1 MIIETI
7 LDTTATSVT
16 AGTIVS
22 TGSRP
27 VGKGIVTVEVS
38 GTGGNA
44 PDVDITGKLVYP
56 VVDPV
61 RNLLPYSTDPWD
73 SPGLNT
79 YEGDVYGYY
88 WTAASKFYTANFSSI
103 EMPGGDTNPFGGTS
117 CIELSAMDNLGVND
131 WSRFWSRPD
140 EEFIDYDPPQ
150 PLPSKRSWKEDYWN
164 VFSMYVK
171 RPPSLET
178 SSFMMYN
185 YDSDEEIELN
195 RGCFEFVGGGTV
207 LTEKAAYTT
216 VGTAVTIDSVGN
228 DWYRCTVA
236 TSGLGKNPS
245 DTLEGDD
252 LTNYIFQ
259 GDPGGGTPITSL
271 TRMWIYGLQ
280 LEQKPIGS
288 FNASAATFYQEV
300 AGAKRVPEDDT
311 VIGWPVIQS
320 FTNIAA
326 NTTEGSEIDIF
337 PSMSCTVG
345 DNTGNRRIVVKIAYP
360 DALAKK

>member
-44 PDVDITGKLVYP
+44 PDVDINGKLVYP

-73 SPGLNT
+73 SPGLS
-79 YEGDVYGYY
+79 EGDMYGYY
-88 WTAASKFYTANFSSI
+88 WTAGNNLCTASFSSI
-103 EMPGGDTNPFGGTS
+103 EMPGADTNPFGGTS
-117 CIELSAMDNLGVND
+117 CIELSAMDNLPAQG
-131 WSRFWSRPD
+131 WSRFYSRTND
-140 EEFIDYDPPQ
+140 QIAGFILNNDTLSPTSP
-150 PLPSKRSWKEDYWN
+150 RVWKEDYWTI
-164 VFSMYVK
+164 FSMYIK
-171 RPPSLET
+171 KPPSLGT
-178 SSFMMYN
+178 SSCMMYN
-185 YDSDEEIELN
+185 YDPTNETDVHRAE
-195 RGCFEFVGGGTV
+195 FEFLGGGTV
-207 LTEKAAYTT
+207 PTVQTT
-216 VGTAVTIDSVGN
+216 TTGTYASVISVGN
-228 DWYRCTVA
+228 DWYRLTTA
-236 TSGLGKNPS
+236 TSGLVDS
-245 DTLEGDD
+245 DTQAGDMIA
-252 LTNYIFQ
+252 NYIYQ
-259 GDPGGGTPITSL
+259 GDADAGGYVDTTL
-271 TRMWIYGLQ
+271 TRMWLYGLQ

-288 FNASAATFYQEV
+288 LNASAATFYQEV
-300 AGAKRVPEDDT
+300 AGSKRVPEDDT
-311 VIGWPVIQS
+311 VIDWPVIQP

-326 NTTEGSEIDIF
+326 NTTEGSEIDIY
-337 PSMSCTVG
+337 PTMSCTVG